1 MLSNLFTYLKHEQ
14 MLLSEMVDL
23 AQRLQKA
30 LVKLDMVNLEDIT
43 TYQAALAKG
52 LREAEEQRI
61 NLLTAWLK
69 ISKAEAA
76 SLKLT
81 SLESRLNK
89 DEINEVRT
97 IRKNLRDL
105 VNKLQQTN
113 TTNRLLA
120 NRGRASVREILSI
133 FSNGNNVVCNVK
145 I

>member
-43 TYQAALAKG
+43 TYQSALAKG

-97 IRKNLRDL
+97 IRKNLREL

-133 FSNGNNVVCNVK
+133 FTNGNNVVCNVK